1 MRAWRK
7 QHFYRRA
14 DTNLN
19 HLQFE
24 EDWPAT
30 NRERGLLIDKNISG
44 TISKEEQMHL
54 DALQAYADYHIDQV
68 APRPSHVLDE
78 LEKRIASGLPRRDG
92 AA

>member
-1 MRAWRK
+1 MR
-7 QHFYRRA
+7 FS
-14 DTNLN
+14 DF
-19 HLQFE
+19 LQFE
-24 EDWPAT
+24 EDWPST

-44 TISKEEQMHL
+44 TISKEEQMRL

-78 LEKRIASGLPRRDG
+78 LEKRMASGLPRKDG